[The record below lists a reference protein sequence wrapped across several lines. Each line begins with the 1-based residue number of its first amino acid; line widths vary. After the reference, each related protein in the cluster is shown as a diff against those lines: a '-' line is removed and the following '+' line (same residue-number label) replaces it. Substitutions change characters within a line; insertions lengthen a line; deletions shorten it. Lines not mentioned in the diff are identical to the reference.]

1 MDIAS
6 RFRTTATPS
15 LDQLRA
21 GQSSVVRPITDSPRS
36 LVDRIREQQSF
47 FSTVGALPND
57 QQIAAI
63 DAFRQ
68 SGVNLFPRAE
78 LPSFVQRRPVTS
90 NIENI
95 VEVTERDDPIEEL
108 ETQAIKEAAPSFVR
122 VAKGSADRDRSDDF
136 SSPLSSTMSEG
147 EKALLG
153 QVQKQQ
159 KTLNQV
165 DAAFEKAEGRGP
177 KNIFEGAFDFLVP
190 ARTDE
195 DREKGTGRKE
205 DYDPTKIGTIPGID
219 VDITTRTFEGLSESA
234 ATGFLAGL
242 AGTVDNFL
250 GPLAVKGGI
259 ALLKGGD
266 AETVGKNVLEAGATT
281 ALSLTPLGPGAGVAV
296 AAIKTGAEIADS
308 EFEGF
313 GFTNFMAGMF
323 GNLTGEAIGTKIEKQ
338 TQEQATFESQI
349 EEAFMGI
356 GSPDET
362 APEPE
367 ESIFI
372 RDHKDDWGLTAP
384 EDLTTI
390 PEIQA
395 QIDSL
400 RAQEEAKRFL
410 LEGRVGVPAAPVSP
424 PIPPER
430 PTINVP
436 IKDPDDYLKVDV
448 ENIGYFP
455 LDHFE
460 KRGDAFDFGTEY
472 DRAEGFAEGFE
483 SAFYGEGD
491 SDVLFGGSGT
501 DSLRREQA
509 DNLRREQERQ
519 AQRREAALDRQETA
533 REEARQRAAD
543 AARAASFAARARA
556 MQGMQGRS
564 LQGGFVYTVNGST
577 MVLSQGQAKKL
588 SDEGFSVSKSLR
600 QSNTAKRNAAQNAKA
615 NAAGVGYRISSTG
628 RQVGRGYSGSGY
640 AMGRP
645 GDTKNRGATPP

>member
-6 RFRTTATPS
+6 RFRNRITPS
-15 LDQLRA
+15 IDQLRA

-57 QQIAAI
+57 QQVAAI

-68 SGVNLFPRAE
+68 SGVDLFPRAE

-108 ETQAIKEAAPSFVR
+108 ETQAIKQAAPSFVR
-122 VAKGSADRDRSDDF
+122 VAKGSADRDRSDNF

-205 DYDPTKIGTIPGID
+205 DYDPTKIATIPGID

-242 AGTVDNFL
+242 ASTADAFL

-390 PEIQA
+390 SEIQA
-395 QIDSL
+395 QINSL
-400 RAQEEAKRFL
+400 QAQEEAKGIL
-410 LEGRVGVPAAPVSP
+410 LEATKDESLVGGPTKDLNVTVGIDDPRYSAA
-424 PIPPER
+424 
-430 PTINVP
+430 T
-436 IKDPDDYLKVDV
+436 
-448 ENIGYFP
+448 FP
-455 LDHFE
+455 LDFFE
-460 KRGDAFDFGTEY
+460 RRSDAFDFGREF
-472 DRAEGFAEGFE
+472 DA
-483 SAFYGEGD
+483 
-491 SDVLFGGSGT
+491 T
-501 DSLRREQA
+501 DSVFKTRGLGE
-509 DNLRREQERQ
+509 DNLRLEQERQ
-519 AQRREAALDRQETA
+519 AQRREEARDRQEAA
-533 REEARQRAAD
+533 REEARQRAAAAAAAEKE
-543 AARAASFAARARA
+543 AARKASEQAFISKFTNRKTPKNAEAVQMPDGTVAFMTKGEQRVALE
-556 MQGMQGRS
+556 QGRNIA
-564 LQGGFVYTVNGST
+564 GG
-577 MVLSQGQAKKL
+577 
-588 SDEGFSVSKSLR
+588 
-600 QSNTAKRNAAQNAKA
+600 
-615 NAAGVGYRISSTG
+615 STG
-628 RQVGRGYSGSGY
+628 RKAKFLGYRSNRGSRGIGYRGSGY
-640 AMGRP
+640 SMGR
-645 GDTKNRGATPP
+645 GGTGGATPP

>member
-6 RFRTTATPS
+6 RFRNRITPS
-15 LDQLRA
+15 IDQLRA
-21 GQSSVVRPITDSPRS
+21 GQSSVVQPITDSPRS

-47 FSTVGALPND
+47 FSTVDSLPNN
-57 QQIAAI
+57 QQVAAI
-63 DAFRQ
+63 DAFRN
-68 SGVNLFPRAE
+68 VDLFPRAE

-95 VEVTERDDPIEEL
+95 VEVTERDAPIEEL

-147 EKALLG
+147 ERAFLG
-153 QVQKQQ
+153 LPTQ

-165 DAAFEKAEGRGP
+165 DAAFEKAEDRGP

-190 ARTDE
+190 ARTE
-195 DREKGTGRKE
+195 KDREEGTGRKE
-205 DYDPTKIGTIPGID
+205 DYDPTKIFNIPGID
-219 VDITTRTFEGLSESA
+219 VDITTKTFEGLSESA

-242 AGTVDNFL
+242 AGNVDNFL

-313 GFTNFMAGMF
+313 GVTNFMAGMF

-390 PEIQA
+390 SEIQA

-400 RAQEEAKRFL
+400 RAQEEAKGFL
-410 LEGRVGVPAAPVSP
+410 LEATKVPPF
-424 PIPPER
+424 
-430 PTINVP
+430 NVP
-436 IKDPDDYLKVDV
+436 IKDPNDYLKVEVGIDDP
-448 ENIGYFP
+448 YYSAATFP
-455 LDHFE
+455 LEFFE
-460 KRGDAFDFGTEY
+460 RKSDAFDFGTEY

-491 SDVLFGGSGT
+491 SDVLFGGTGT
-501 DSLRREQA
+501 
-509 DNLRREQERQ
+509 DNLRLEQERQ
-519 AQRREAALDRQETA
+519 AQRREEARDRQEAA
-533 REEARQRAAD
+533 REEARQRAAAAAAAEKE
-543 AARAASFAARARA
+543 AARKASEQSFISKFTNRKTPKNAEAVQMPDGTVAFMTKGEQRAALE
-556 MQGMQGRS
+556 QGRNIA
-564 LQGGFVYTVNGST
+564 GG
-577 MVLSQGQAKKL
+577 
-588 SDEGFSVSKSLR
+588 
-600 QSNTAKRNAAQNAKA
+600 
-615 NAAGVGYRISSTG
+615 STG
-628 RQVGRGYSGSGY
+628 RKAKFLGYRSNRGSRGIGYSGSGY
-640 AMGRP
+640 SMGRR
-645 GDTKNRGATPP
+645 GTGGATPP

>member
-6 RFRTTATPS
+6 RFRNRITPS
-15 LDQLRA
+15 IDQLRA
-21 GQSSVVRPITDSPRS
+21 GQSSVVQPITDSPRS

-47 FSTVGALPND
+47 FSTVGALSND
-57 QQIAAI
+57 QQVAAI
-63 DAFRQ
+63 DAFRN
-68 SGVNLFPRAE
+68 VDLFPRAE

-95 VEVTERDDPIEEL
+95 VEVTERDAPVEEL

-122 VAKGSADRDRSDDF
+122 VARGSADRDRSDDF
-136 SSPLSSTMSEG
+136 SSPLSSTLSEG

-153 QVQKQQ
+153 QVEKQQ

-165 DAAFEKAEGRGP
+165 DAAFEKAEDRGP
-177 KNIFEGAFDFLVP
+177 KNIFEGAFNFLVP
-190 ARTDE
+190 ARTE
-195 DREKGTGRKE
+195 KDREEGTGRKE
-205 DYDPTKIGTIPGID
+205 DYDPTKIATIPGID

-234 ATGFLAGL
+234 ATSFLAGL
-242 AGTVDNFL
+242 ASTADAFL
-250 GPLAVKGGI
+250 GPLAVRGGV

-281 ALSLTPLGPGAGVAV
+281 ALSFTPLGPGAGVAV
-296 AAIKTGAEIADS
+296 AAVKTGAEIADS

-313 GFTNFMAGMF
+313 GITNFMAGMF

-338 TQEQATFESQI
+338 TQEQAIFESQI

-372 RDHKDDWGLTAP
+372 RDYKDDWGLTAP

-390 PEIQA
+390 SEIQA

-400 RAQEEAKRFL
+400 RAQEEAKKDESL
-410 LEGRVGVPAAPVSP
+410 IGGPTKDLNVEIGIDDPYYGAAV
-424 PIPPER
+424 
-430 PTINVP
+430 
-436 IKDPDDYLKVDV
+436 
-448 ENIGYFP
+448 FP
-455 LDHFE
+455 LEFFE
-460 KRGDAFDFGTEY
+460 KQSDAFDFGREF
-472 DRAEGFAEGFE
+472 DEAEGFE

-501 DSLRREQA
+501 D
-509 DNLRREQERQ
+509 DLRREQERQ
-519 AQRREAALDRQETA
+519 AQRREEARDRQEAA

-543 AARAASFAARARA
+543 AAAAEKEAARKASEQAFISKFTNRKTPKNA
-556 MQGMQGRS
+556 EAVQMPDGTVAFMTKGEQKAALKQGRNIA
-564 LQGGFVYTVNGST
+564 GG
-577 MVLSQGQAKKL
+577 
-588 SDEGFSVSKSLR
+588 
-600 QSNTAKRNAAQNAKA
+600 
-615 NAAGVGYRISSTG
+615 STG
-628 RQVGRGYSGSGY
+628 RKAKFLGNRSNRGSRGIGYKGSGY
-640 AMGRP
+640 SMGR
-645 GDTKNRGATPP
+645 GGTGAATPP

>member
-6 RFRTTATPS
+6 RFRNRITPS
-15 LDQLRA
+15 IDQLRA
-21 GQSSVVRPITDSPRS
+21 GQSSVVQPITDSPRS

-47 FSTVGALPND
+47 FSTVGALSND
-57 QQIAAI
+57 QQVAAI
-63 DAFRQ
+63 DAFRN
-68 SGVNLFPRAE
+68 VDLFPRAE

-95 VEVTERDDPIEEL
+95 VEVTERDAPVEEL

-122 VAKGSADRDRSDDF
+122 VARGSADRDRSDDF
-136 SSPLSSTMSEG
+136 SSPLSSTLSEG

-153 QVQKQQ
+153 QVEKQQ

-165 DAAFEKAEGRGP
+165 DAAFEKAEDRGP
-177 KNIFEGAFDFLVP
+177 KNIFEGAFNFLVP
-190 ARTDE
+190 ARTE
-195 DREKGTGRKE
+195 KDREEGTGRKE
-205 DYDPTKIGTIPGID
+205 DYDPTKIATIPGID

-234 ATGFLAGL
+234 ATSFLAGL
-242 AGTVDNFL
+242 ASTADAFL
-250 GPLAVKGGI
+250 GPLAVRGGV

-281 ALSLTPLGPGAGVAV
+281 ALSFTPLGPGAGVAV
-296 AAIKTGAEIADS
+296 AAVKTGAEIADS

-313 GFTNFMAGMF
+313 GITNFMAGMF

-338 TQEQATFESQI
+338 TQEQAIFESQI

-372 RDHKDDWGLTAP
+372 RDYKDDWGLTAP

-390 PEIQA
+390 SEIQA

-400 RAQEEAKRFL
+400 RAQEEAKDIL
-410 LEGRVGVPAAPVSP
+410 LKATKVPPFDESLIGGPTKDLNVEIGIDDPYYGAAV
-424 PIPPER
+424 
-430 PTINVP
+430 
-436 IKDPDDYLKVDV
+436 
-448 ENIGYFP
+448 FP
-455 LDHFE
+455 LEFFE
-460 KRGDAFDFGTEY
+460 KQSDAFDFGREF
-472 DRAEGFAEGFE
+472 DEAEGFE

-501 DSLRREQA
+501 D
-509 DNLRREQERQ
+509 DLRREQERQ
-519 AQRREAALDRQETA
+519 AQRREEARDRQEAA

-543 AARAASFAARARA
+543 AAAAEKEAARKASEQAFISKFTNRKTPKNA
-556 MQGMQGRS
+556 EAVQMPDGTVAFMTKGEQKAALKQGRNIA
-564 LQGGFVYTVNGST
+564 GG
-577 MVLSQGQAKKL
+577 
-588 SDEGFSVSKSLR
+588 
-600 QSNTAKRNAAQNAKA
+600 
-615 NAAGVGYRISSTG
+615 STG
-628 RQVGRGYSGSGY
+628 RKAKFLGYRSNRGSRGIGYKGSGY
-640 AMGRP
+640 SMGR
-645 GDTKNRGATPP
+645 GGTGAATPP

>member
-6 RFRTTATPS
+6 RFRNRITPS
-15 LDQLRA
+15 IDQLRA
-21 GQSSVVRPITDSPRS
+21 GQSSVVQPITDSPRS

-47 FSTVGALPND
+47 FSTVGALSND
-57 QQIAAI
+57 QQVAAI
-63 DAFRQ
+63 DAFRN
-68 SGVNLFPRAE
+68 VDLFPRAE

-95 VEVTERDDPIEEL
+95 VEVTERDAPVEEL

-122 VAKGSADRDRSDDF
+122 VARGSADRDRSDDF
-136 SSPLSSTMSEG
+136 SSPLSSTLSEG

-153 QVQKQQ
+153 QVEKQQ

-165 DAAFEKAEGRGP
+165 DAAFEKAEDRGP
-177 KNIFEGAFDFLVP
+177 KNIFEGAFNFLVP
-190 ARTDE
+190 ARTE
-195 DREKGTGRKE
+195 KDREEGTGRKE
-205 DYDPTKIGTIPGID
+205 DYDPTKIATIPGID

-234 ATGFLAGL
+234 ATSFLAGL
-242 AGTVDNFL
+242 ASTADAFL
-250 GPLAVKGGI
+250 GPLAVRGGV

-281 ALSLTPLGPGAGVAV
+281 ALSFTPLGPGAGVAV
-296 AAIKTGAEIADS
+296 AAVKTGAEIADS

-313 GFTNFMAGMF
+313 GITNFMAGMF

-338 TQEQATFESQI
+338 TQEQAIFESQI

-372 RDHKDDWGLTAP
+372 RDYKDDWGLTAP

-390 PEIQA
+390 SEIQA

-400 RAQEEAKRFL
+400 RAQEEAKKDESL
-410 LEGRVGVPAAPVSP
+410 IGGPTKDLNVEIGIDDPYYGAAV
-424 PIPPER
+424 
-430 PTINVP
+430 
-436 IKDPDDYLKVDV
+436 
-448 ENIGYFP
+448 FP
-455 LDHFE
+455 LEFFE
-460 KRGDAFDFGTEY
+460 KQSDAFDFGREF
-472 DRAEGFAEGFE
+472 DEAEGFE

-501 DSLRREQA
+501 D
-509 DNLRREQERQ
+509 DLRREQERQ
-519 AQRREAALDRQETA
+519 AQRREEARDRQEAA

-543 AARAASFAARARA
+543 AAAAEKEAARKASEQAFISKFTNRKTPKNA
-556 MQGMQGRS
+556 EAVQMPDGTVAFMTKGEQKAALKQGRNIA
-564 LQGGFVYTVNGST
+564 GG
-577 MVLSQGQAKKL
+577 
-588 SDEGFSVSKSLR
+588 
-600 QSNTAKRNAAQNAKA
+600 
-615 NAAGVGYRISSTG
+615 STG
-628 RQVGRGYSGSGY
+628 RKAKFLGYRSNRGSRGIGYKGSGY
-640 AMGRP
+640 SMGR
-645 GDTKNRGATPP
+645 GGTGAATPP

>member
-6 RFRTTATPS
+6 RFRNRITPS
-15 LDQLRA
+15 IDQLRA
-21 GQSSVVRPITDSPRS
+21 GQSSVVQPITDSPRS

-47 FSTVGALPND
+47 FSTVDSLPNN
-57 QQIAAI
+57 QQVAAI
-63 DAFRQ
+63 DAFRN
-68 SGVNLFPRAE
+68 VDLFPRAE

-95 VEVTERDDPIEEL
+95 VEVTERDAPIEEL

-147 EKALLG
+147 ERAFLG
-153 QVQKQQ
+153 LPTQ

-165 DAAFEKAEGRGP
+165 DAAFEKAEDRGP

-190 ARTDE
+190 ARTE
-195 DREKGTGRKE
+195 KDREEGTGRKE
-205 DYDPTKIGTIPGID
+205 DYDPTKIFNIPGID

-242 AGTVDNFL
+242 ASTVDNFL

-372 RDHKDDWGLTAP
+372 RDYKDDWGLTAP

-390 PEIQA
+390 SEIQA

-400 RAQEEAKRFL
+400 RAQEEAKGFL
-410 LEGRVGVPAAPVSP
+410 LEATKVPPF
-424 PIPPER
+424 
-430 PTINVP
+430 NVP
-436 IKDPDDYLKVDV
+436 IKDPNDYLKVEVGIDDP
-448 ENIGYFP
+448 YYSAATFP
-455 LDHFE
+455 LEFFE
-460 KRGDAFDFGTEY
+460 RKSDAFDFGTEY

-491 SDVLFGGSGT
+491 SDVLFGGTGT
-501 DSLRREQA
+501 
-509 DNLRREQERQ
+509 DNLRLEQERQ
-519 AQRREAALDRQETA
+519 AQRREEARDRQEAA
-533 REEARQRAAD
+533 REEARQRAAAAAAAEKE
-543 AARAASFAARARA
+543 AARKASEQSFISKFTNRKTPKNAEAVQMPDGTVAFMTKGEQRAALE
-556 MQGMQGRS
+556 QGRNIA
-564 LQGGFVYTVNGST
+564 GG
-577 MVLSQGQAKKL
+577 
-588 SDEGFSVSKSLR
+588 
-600 QSNTAKRNAAQNAKA
+600 
-615 NAAGVGYRISSTG
+615 STG
-628 RQVGRGYSGSGY
+628 RKAKFLGYRSNRGSRGIGYSGSGY
-640 AMGRP
+640 SMGRR
-645 GDTKNRGATPP
+645 GTGGATPP

>member
-6 RFRTTATPS
+6 RFRNRITPS
-15 LDQLRA
+15 IDQLRA

-47 FSTVGALPND
+47 FSTVGSLPND
-57 QQIAAI
+57 QQVEAI

-136 SSPLSSTMSEG
+136 SSPLSPEESR
-147 EKALLG
+147 K
-153 QVQKQQ
+153 Q
-159 KTLNQV
+159 KTLDQV
-165 DAAFEKAEGRGP
+165 DAAFEKAEDRGP

-190 ARTDE
+190 ARTKK
-195 DREKGTGRKE
+195 DREEGTGRKE
-205 DYDPTKIGTIPGID
+205 DYDPTKIFNIPGID

-242 AGTVDNFL
+242 ASTADAFL
-250 GPLAVKGGI
+250 GPLAVKGGV

-296 AAIKTGAEIADS
+296 SAIKTGAEIADS

-323 GNLTGEAIGTKIEKQ
+323 GNLTGESVGTKIEKQ
-338 TQEQATFESQI
+338 TQQQSVFESQMD
-349 EEAFMGI
+349 EAFMGI

-367 ESIFI
+367 GSIFI
-372 RDHKDDWGLTAP
+372 RDYKDDWGLTAP

-390 PEIQA
+390 SEIQA
-395 QIDSL
+395 QIESL
-400 RAQEEAKRFL
+400 QAQEEAKGIL
-410 LEGRVGVPAAPVSP
+410 LKATKDESLVGGPTKDLNVTVGIDDPRYSAA
-424 PIPPER
+424 
-430 PTINVP
+430 T
-436 IKDPDDYLKVDV
+436 
-448 ENIGYFP
+448 FP
-455 LDHFE
+455 LDFFE
-460 KRGDAFDFGTEY
+460 RRSDAFDFGREF
-472 DRAEGFAEGFE
+472 DA
-483 SAFYGEGD
+483 
-491 SDVLFGGSGT
+491 T
-501 DSLRREQA
+501 DSGFKTRGLGE
-509 DNLRREQERQ
+509 DNLRQEQERQ
-519 AQRREAALDRQETA
+519 AQRREEARDRQEAA
-533 REEARQRAAD
+533 REEARQKAA
-543 AARAASFAARARA
+543 ATARYNAKAKEAKA
-556 MQGMQGRS
+556 MEGMQKS
-564 LQGGFVYTVNGST
+564 LHAGFVYNVNGTT
-577 MVLSQGQAKKL
+577 MVLSQSQAKKL
-588 SDEGFSVSKSLR
+588 QAEGFDVNKTNNQSK
-600 QSNTAKRNAAQNAKA
+600 TAKRRAAENAKA
-615 NAAGVGYRISSTG
+615 NAAGVGYRIASTG
-628 RQVGRGYSGSGY
+628 RQVGKGYRGSGY
-640 AMGRP
+640 AMGGGNP
-645 GDTKNRGATPP
+645 GATPP

>member
-6 RFRTTATPS
+6 RFRNRITPS
-15 LDQLRA
+15 IDQLRA
-21 GQSSVVRPITDSPRS
+21 GQSSVVQPITDSPRS

-47 FSTVGALPND
+47 FSTVDSLPNN
-57 QQIAAI
+57 QQVAAI
-63 DAFRQ
+63 DAFRN
-68 SGVNLFPRAE
+68 VDLFPRAE

-95 VEVTERDDPIEEL
+95 VEVTERDAPIEEL

-147 EKALLG
+147 ERAFLG
-153 QVQKQQ
+153 LPTQ

-165 DAAFEKAEGRGP
+165 DAAFEKAEDRGP

-190 ARTDE
+190 ARTE
-195 DREKGTGRKE
+195 KDREEGTGRKE

-242 AGTVDNFL
+242 AGNVDNFL

-372 RDHKDDWGLTAP
+372 RDYKDDWGLTAP

-390 PEIQA
+390 
-395 QIDSL
+395 S
-400 RAQEEAKRFL
+400 
-410 LEGRVGVPAAPVSP
+410 
-424 PIPPER
+424 
-430 PTINVP
+430 
-436 IKDPDDYLKVDV
+436 
-448 ENIGYFP
+448 
-455 LDHFE
+455 
-460 KRGDAFDFGTEY
+460 
-472 DRAEGFAEGFE
+472 
-483 SAFYGEGD
+483 
-491 SDVLFGGSGT
+491 
-501 DSLRREQA
+501 
-509 DNLRREQERQ
+509 
-519 AQRREAALDRQETA
+519 
-533 REEARQRAAD
+533 
-543 AARAASFAARARA
+543 
-556 MQGMQGRS
+556 
-564 LQGGFVYTVNGST
+564 
-577 MVLSQGQAKKL
+577 
-588 SDEGFSVSKSLR
+588 
-600 QSNTAKRNAAQNAKA
+600 
-615 NAAGVGYRISSTG
+615 
-628 RQVGRGYSGSGY
+628 
-640 AMGRP
+640 
-645 GDTKNRGATPP
+645 

>member
-6 RFRTTATPS
+6 RFRNTITPS
-15 LDQLRA
+15 IDQLRA
-21 GQSSVVRPITDSPRS
+21 GQSSVVQPITDSPRS

-47 FSTVGALPND
+47 FSTVDSLPNN
-57 QQIAAI
+57 QQVAAI
-63 DAFRQ
+63 DAFKN
-68 SGVNLFPRAE
+68 VDLFPRAE

-108 ETQAIKEAAPSFVR
+108 ETQAIKKAAPSFVR

-153 QVQKQQ
+153 QVEKQQ

-165 DAAFEKAEGRGP
+165 DAAFEKAEDRGP

-190 ARTDE
+190 ARTE
-195 DREKGTGRKE
+195 KDREEGSGKKE
-205 DYDPTKIGTIPGID
+205 DYDPTKIFNIAGID

-234 ATGFLAGL
+234 ATSFLAGL
-242 AGTVDNFL
+242 ASTADAFL
-250 GPLAVKGGI
+250 GPLAVRGGV

-281 ALSLTPLGPGAGVAV
+281 ALSFTPLGPGAGVAV
-296 AAIKTGAEIADS
+296 AAVKTGAEIADS

-313 GFTNFMAGMF
+313 GITNFIAGMF

-338 TQEQATFESQI
+338 TQEQAIFESQI

-372 RDHKDDWGLTAP
+372 RDYKDDWGLTAP
-384 EDLTTI
+384 EDMTTI
-390 PEIQA
+390 SEIQA

-410 LEGRVGVPAAPVSP
+410 LEGRVAAPVGP
-424 PIPPER
+424 PIPAER
-430 PTINVP
+430 PP
-436 IKDPDDYLKVDV
+436 IITPPQ
-448 ENIGYFP
+448 ENTF
-455 LDHFE
+455 FN
-460 KRGDAFDFGTEY
+460 
-472 DRAEGFAEGFE
+472 
-483 SAFYGEGD
+483 
-491 SDVLFGGSGT
+491 LFM
-501 DSLRREQA
+501 REV
-509 DNLRREQERQ
+509 
-519 AQRREAALDRQETA
+519 ALDRQEAA

-543 AARAASFAARARA
+543 AARSKAFASRARA
-556 MQGMQGRS
+556 MAGMQGKS
-564 LQGGFVYTVNGST
+564 LQGGFVHNVNGSI
-577 MVLSQGQAKKL
+577 MVLSQNQAKRL
-588 SDEGFSVSKSLR
+588 RDEGFSVSKSR
-600 QSNTAKRNAAQNAKA
+600 NQSKSAKRSAANNAAA
-615 NAAGVGYRISSTG
+615 NSAGVGYRIATTG
-628 RQVGRGYSGSGY
+628 EQVGKGYGRKLSGY

-645 GDTKNRGATPP
+645 GDKKNRGATPP

>member
-1 MDIAS
+1 
-6 RFRTTATPS
+6 RN
-15 LDQLRA
+15 
-21 GQSSVVRPITDSPRS
+21 
-36 LVDRIREQQSF
+36 VD
-47 FSTVGALPND
+47 
-57 QQIAAI
+57 
-63 DAFRQ
+63 
-68 SGVNLFPRAE
+68 LFPRAE

-95 VEVTERDDPIEEL
+95 VEVTERDAPIEEL

-147 EKALLG
+147 ERAFLG
-153 QVQKQQ
+153 LPTQ

-165 DAAFEKAEGRGP
+165 DAAFEKAEDRGP

-190 ARTDE
+190 ARTE
-195 DREKGTGRKE
+195 KDREEGTGRKE
-205 DYDPTKIGTIPGID
+205 DYDPTKIFNIPGID

-242 AGTVDNFL
+242 ASTVDNFL
-250 GPLAVKGGI
+250 GPLAVKGGV

-372 RDHKDDWGLTAP
+372 RDYKDDWGLTAP

-390 PEIQA
+390 SEIQA

-400 RAQEEAKRFL
+400 RAQEEAKGFL
-410 LEGRVGVPAAPVSP
+410 LEATKVPPF
-424 PIPPER
+424 
-430 PTINVP
+430 NVP
-436 IKDPDDYLKVDV
+436 IKDPNDYLKVEVGIDDP
-448 ENIGYFP
+448 YYSAATFP
-455 LDHFE
+455 LEFFE
-460 KRGDAFDFGTEY
+460 RKSDAFDFGTEY
-472 DRAEGFAEGFE
+472 DRAESFE

-491 SDVLFGGSGT
+491 SDVLFGGTGT
-501 DSLRREQA
+501 
-509 DNLRREQERQ
+509 DNLRLEQERQ
-519 AQRREAALDRQETA
+519 AQRREEARDRQEAA
-533 REEARQRAAD
+533 REEARQRAAAAAAAEKE
-543 AARAASFAARARA
+543 AARKASEQSFISKFTNRKTPKNAEAVQMPDGTVAFMTKGEQRAALE
-556 MQGMQGRS
+556 QGRNIA
-564 LQGGFVYTVNGST
+564 GG
-577 MVLSQGQAKKL
+577 
-588 SDEGFSVSKSLR
+588 
-600 QSNTAKRNAAQNAKA
+600 
-615 NAAGVGYRISSTG
+615 STG
-628 RQVGRGYSGSGY
+628 RKAKFLGYRSNRGSRGIGYSGSGY
-640 AMGRP
+640 SMGRR
-645 GDTKNRGATPP
+645 GTGGATPP

>member
-21 GQSSVVRPITDSPRS
+21 GQSSVVQPITDSPRS

-47 FSTVGALPND
+47 FSTVDSLPNN
-57 QQIAAI
+57 QQVAAI
-63 DAFRQ
+63 DAFRN
-68 SGVNLFPRAE
+68 VDLFPRAE

-95 VEVTERDDPIEEL
+95 VEVTERDAPIEEL

-147 EKALLG
+147 ERAFLG
-153 QVQKQQ
+153 LPTQ

-165 DAAFEKAEGRGP
+165 DAAFEKAEDRGP

-190 ARTDE
+190 ARTE
-195 DREKGTGRKE
+195 KDREEGTGRKE
-205 DYDPTKIGTIPGID
+205 DYDPTKIFNIPGID
-219 VDITTRTFEGLSESA
+219 VDITTKTFEGLSESA

-242 AGTVDNFL
+242 AGNVDNFL

-372 RDHKDDWGLTAP
+372 RDYKDDWGLTAP

-390 PEIQA
+390 SEIQA

-400 RAQEEAKRFL
+400 RAQEEAKGFL
-410 LEGRVGVPAAPVSP
+410 LEATKVPPF
-424 PIPPER
+424 
-430 PTINVP
+430 NVP
-436 IKDPDDYLKVDV
+436 IKDPNDYLKVEVGIDDP
-448 ENIGYFP
+448 YYSAATFP
-455 LDHFE
+455 LEFFE
-460 KRGDAFDFGTEY
+460 RKSDAFDFGTEY
-472 DRAEGFAEGFE
+472 DRAESFE

-491 SDVLFGGSGT
+491 SDVLFGGTGT
-501 DSLRREQA
+501 
-509 DNLRREQERQ
+509 DNLRLEQERQ
-519 AQRREAALDRQETA
+519 AQRREEARDRQEAA
-533 REEARQRAAD
+533 REEARQRAAAAAAAEKE
-543 AARAASFAARARA
+543 AARKASEQSFISKFTNRKTPKNAEAVQMPDGTVAFMTKGEQRAALE
-556 MQGMQGRS
+556 QGRNIA
-564 LQGGFVYTVNGST
+564 GG
-577 MVLSQGQAKKL
+577 
-588 SDEGFSVSKSLR
+588 
-600 QSNTAKRNAAQNAKA
+600 
-615 NAAGVGYRISSTG
+615 STG
-628 RQVGRGYSGSGY
+628 RKAKFLGYRSNRGSRGIGYSGSGY
-640 AMGRP
+640 SMGRR
-645 GDTKNRGATPP
+645 GTGGATPP

>member
-6 RFRTTATPS
+6 RFRNRITPS
-15 LDQLRA
+15 IDQLRA
-21 GQSSVVRPITDSPRS
+21 GQSSVVQPITDSPRS

-47 FSTVGALPND
+47 FSTVDSLPNN
-57 QQIAAI
+57 QQVAAI
-63 DAFRQ
+63 DAFRN
-68 SGVNLFPRAE
+68 VDLFPRAE

-95 VEVTERDDPIEEL
+95 VEVTERDAPIEEL

-147 EKALLG
+147 ERAFLG
-153 QVQKQQ
+153 LPTQ

-165 DAAFEKAEGRGP
+165 DAAFEKAEDRGP

-190 ARTDE
+190 ARTE
-195 DREKGTGRKE
+195 KDREEGTGRKE
-205 DYDPTKIGTIPGID
+205 DYDPTKIFNIPGID

-242 AGTVDNFL
+242 ASTVDNFL
-250 GPLAVKGGI
+250 GPLAVKGGV

-390 PEIQA
+390 SEIQA

-400 RAQEEAKRFL
+400 RAQEEAKGFL
-410 LEGRVGVPAAPVSP
+410 LEATKVPPF
-424 PIPPER
+424 
-430 PTINVP
+430 NVP
-436 IKDPDDYLKVDV
+436 IKDPNDYLKVEVGIDDP
-448 ENIGYFP
+448 YYSAATFP
-455 LDHFE
+455 LEFFE
-460 KRGDAFDFGTEY
+460 RKSDAFDFGTEY
-472 DRAEGFAEGFE
+472 DRAEGFE

-491 SDVLFGGSGT
+491 SDVLFGGTGT
-501 DSLRREQA
+501 
-509 DNLRREQERQ
+509 DNLRLEQERQ
-519 AQRREAALDRQETA
+519 AQRREEARDRQEAA
-533 REEARQRAAD
+533 REEARQRAAAAAAAEKE
-543 AARAASFAARARA
+543 AARKASEQSFISKFTNRKTPKNAEAVQMPDGTVAFMTKGEQRAALE
-556 MQGMQGRS
+556 QGRNIA
-564 LQGGFVYTVNGST
+564 GG
-577 MVLSQGQAKKL
+577 
-588 SDEGFSVSKSLR
+588 
-600 QSNTAKRNAAQNAKA
+600 
-615 NAAGVGYRISSTG
+615 STG
-628 RQVGRGYSGSGY
+628 RKAKFLGYRSNRGSRGIGYSGSGY
-640 AMGRP
+640 SMGRR
-645 GDTKNRGATPP
+645 GTGGATPP

>member
-6 RFRTTATPS
+6 RFRNRITPS
-15 LDQLRA
+15 IDQLRA
-21 GQSSVVRPITDSPRS
+21 GQSSVVQPITDSPRS

-47 FSTVGALPND
+47 FSTVDALPNN
-57 QQIAAI
+57 QQVAAI
-63 DAFRQ
+63 DAFRN
-68 SGVNLFPRAE
+68 VDLFPRAE
-78 LPSFVQRRPVTS
+78 LPSLVQRRPVTS

-95 VEVTERDDPIEEL
+95 VEVTERDAPIEEL

-147 EKALLG
+147 ERAFLG
-153 QVQKQQ
+153 LPTQ

-165 DAAFEKAEGRGP
+165 DAAFEKAEDRGP

-190 ARTDE
+190 ARTE
-195 DREKGTGRKE
+195 KDREEGTGRKE
-205 DYDPTKIGTIPGID
+205 DYDPTKIFNIPGID

-313 GFTNFMAGMF
+313 GVTNFMAGMF

-372 RDHKDDWGLTAP
+372 RDYKDDWGLTAP

-390 PEIQA
+390 SEIQA

-400 RAQEEAKRFL
+400 RAQEEAKGFL
-410 LEGRVGVPAAPVSP
+410 LEATKVPPF
-424 PIPPER
+424 
-430 PTINVP
+430 NVP
-436 IKDPDDYLKVDV
+436 IKDPNDYLKVEVGIDDP
-448 ENIGYFP
+448 YYSAATFP
-455 LDHFE
+455 LEFFE
-460 KRGDAFDFGTEY
+460 RKSDAFDFGTEY

-491 SDVLFGGSGT
+491 SDVLFGGTGT
-501 DSLRREQA
+501 
-509 DNLRREQERQ
+509 DNLRLEQERQ
-519 AQRREAALDRQETA
+519 AQRREEARDRQEAA
-533 REEARQRAAD
+533 REEARQRAAAAAAAEKE
-543 AARAASFAARARA
+543 AARKASEQSFISKFTNRKTPKNAEAVQMPDGTVAFMTKGEQRAALE
-556 MQGMQGRS
+556 QGRNIA
-564 LQGGFVYTVNGST
+564 GG
-577 MVLSQGQAKKL
+577 
-588 SDEGFSVSKSLR
+588 
-600 QSNTAKRNAAQNAKA
+600 
-615 NAAGVGYRISSTG
+615 STG
-628 RQVGRGYSGSGY
+628 RKAKFLGYRSNRGSRGIGYSGSGY
-640 AMGRP
+640 SMGRR
-645 GDTKNRGATPP
+645 GTGGATPP

>member
-6 RFRTTATPS
+6 RFRNRITPS
-15 LDQLRA
+15 IDQLRA
-21 GQSSVVRPITDSPRS
+21 GQSSVVQPITDSPRS

-47 FSTVGALPND
+47 FSTVDSLPNN
-57 QQIAAI
+57 QQVAAI
-63 DAFRQ
+63 DAFRN
-68 SGVNLFPRAE
+68 VDLFPRAE

-95 VEVTERDDPIEEL
+95 VEVTERDAPIEEL

-147 EKALLG
+147 ERAFLG
-153 QVQKQQ
+153 LPTQ

-165 DAAFEKAEGRGP
+165 DAAFEKAEDRGP

-190 ARTDE
+190 ARTE
-195 DREKGTGRKE
+195 KDREEGTGRKE
-205 DYDPTKIGTIPGID
+205 DYDPTKIFNIPGID

-242 AGTVDNFL
+242 ASTVDNFL
-250 GPLAVKGGI
+250 GPLAVKGGV

-390 PEIQA
+390 SEIQA

-400 RAQEEAKRFL
+400 RAQEEAKGFL
-410 LEGRVGVPAAPVSP
+410 LEATKVPPF
-424 PIPPER
+424 
-430 PTINVP
+430 NVP
-436 IKDPDDYLKVDV
+436 IKDPNDYLKVEVGIDDP
-448 ENIGYFP
+448 YYSAATFP
-455 LDHFE
+455 LEFFE
-460 KRGDAFDFGTEY
+460 RKSDAFDFGTEY

-491 SDVLFGGSGT
+491 SDVLFGGTGT
-501 DSLRREQA
+501 
-509 DNLRREQERQ
+509 DNLRLEQERQ
-519 AQRREAALDRQETA
+519 AQRREEARDRQEAA
-533 REEARQRAAD
+533 REEARQRAAAAAAAEKE
-543 AARAASFAARARA
+543 AARKASEQSFISKFTNRKTPKNAEAVQMPDGTVAFMTKGEQRAALE
-556 MQGMQGRS
+556 QGRNIA
-564 LQGGFVYTVNGST
+564 GG
-577 MVLSQGQAKKL
+577 
-588 SDEGFSVSKSLR
+588 
-600 QSNTAKRNAAQNAKA
+600 
-615 NAAGVGYRISSTG
+615 STG
-628 RQVGRGYSGSGY
+628 RKAKFLGYRSNRGSRGIGYSGSGY
-640 AMGRP
+640 SMGRR
-645 GDTKNRGATPP
+645 GTGGATPP

>member
-6 RFRTTATPS
+6 RFRNRITPS
-15 LDQLRA
+15 IDQLRA
-21 GQSSVVRPITDSPRS
+21 GQSSVVQPITDSPRS

-47 FSTVGALPND
+47 FSTVDSLPNN
-57 QQIAAI
+57 QQVAAI
-63 DAFRQ
+63 DAFRN
-68 SGVNLFPRAE
+68 VDLFPRAE
-78 LPSFVQRRPVTS
+78 LPSLVQRRPVTS

-95 VEVTERDDPIEEL
+95 VEVTERDAPIEEL

-147 EKALLG
+147 ERAFLG
-153 QVQKQQ
+153 LPTQ

-165 DAAFEKAEGRGP
+165 DAAFEKAEDRGP

-190 ARTDE
+190 ARTE
-195 DREKGTGRKE
+195 KDREEGTGRKE
-205 DYDPTKIGTIPGID
+205 DYDPTKIFNIPGID

-242 AGTVDNFL
+242 ASTVDNFL
-250 GPLAVKGGI
+250 GPLAVKGGV

-390 PEIQA
+390 SEIQA

-400 RAQEEAKRFL
+400 RAQEEAKGFL
-410 LEGRVGVPAAPVSP
+410 LEATKVPPF
-424 PIPPER
+424 
-430 PTINVP
+430 NVP
-436 IKDPDDYLKVDV
+436 IKDPNDYLKVEVGIDDP
-448 ENIGYFP
+448 YYSAATFP
-455 LDHFE
+455 LEFFE
-460 KRGDAFDFGTEY
+460 RKSDAFDFGTEY
-472 DRAEGFAEGFE
+472 DRAEGFE

-491 SDVLFGGSGT
+491 SDVLFGGTGT
-501 DSLRREQA
+501 
-509 DNLRREQERQ
+509 DNLRLEQERQ
-519 AQRREAALDRQETA
+519 AQRREEARDRQEAA
-533 REEARQRAAD
+533 REEARQRAAAAAAAEKE
-543 AARAASFAARARA
+543 AARKASEQSFISKFTNRKTPKNAEAVQMPDGTVAFMTKGEQRAALE
-556 MQGMQGRS
+556 QGRNIA
-564 LQGGFVYTVNGST
+564 GG
-577 MVLSQGQAKKL
+577 
-588 SDEGFSVSKSLR
+588 
-600 QSNTAKRNAAQNAKA
+600 
-615 NAAGVGYRISSTG
+615 STG
-628 RQVGRGYSGSGY
+628 RKAKFLGYRSNRGSRGIGYSGSGY
-640 AMGRP
+640 SMGRR
-645 GDTKNRGATPP
+645 GTGGATPP

>member
-6 RFRTTATPS
+6 RFRNRITPS
-15 LDQLRA
+15 IDQLRA
-21 GQSSVVRPITDSPRS
+21 GQSSVVQPITDSPRS

-47 FSTVGALPND
+47 FSTVDALPNN
-57 QQIAAI
+57 QQVAAI
-63 DAFRQ
+63 DAFRN
-68 SGVNLFPRAE
+68 VDLFPRAE

-95 VEVTERDDPIEEL
+95 VEVTERDAPIEEL

-147 EKALLG
+147 ERAFLG
-153 QVQKQQ
+153 LPTQ

-165 DAAFEKAEGRGP
+165 DAAFEKAEDRGP

-190 ARTDE
+190 ARTE
-195 DREKGTGRKE
+195 KDREEGTGRKE
-205 DYDPTKIGTIPGID
+205 DYDPTKIFNIPGID

-242 AGTVDNFL
+242 ASTVDNFL
-250 GPLAVKGGI
+250 GPLAVKGGV

-372 RDHKDDWGLTAP
+372 RDYKDDWGLTAP

-390 PEIQA
+390 SEIQA

-400 RAQEEAKRFL
+400 RAQEEAKGFL
-410 LEGRVGVPAAPVSP
+410 LEATKVPPF
-424 PIPPER
+424 
-430 PTINVP
+430 NVP
-436 IKDPDDYLKVDV
+436 IKDPNDYLKVEVGIDDP
-448 ENIGYFP
+448 YYSAATFP
-455 LDHFE
+455 LEFFE
-460 KRGDAFDFGTEY
+460 RKSDAFDFGTEY
-472 DRAEGFAEGFE
+472 DRAESFE

-491 SDVLFGGSGT
+491 SDVLFGGTGT
-501 DSLRREQA
+501 
-509 DNLRREQERQ
+509 DNLRLEQERQ
-519 AQRREAALDRQETA
+519 AQRREEARDRQEAA
-533 REEARQRAAD
+533 REEARQRAAAAAAAEKE
-543 AARAASFAARARA
+543 AARKASEQSFISKFTNRKTPKNAEAVQMPDGTVAFMTKGEQRAALE
-556 MQGMQGRS
+556 QGRNIA
-564 LQGGFVYTVNGST
+564 GG
-577 MVLSQGQAKKL
+577 
-588 SDEGFSVSKSLR
+588 
-600 QSNTAKRNAAQNAKA
+600 
-615 NAAGVGYRISSTG
+615 STG
-628 RQVGRGYSGSGY
+628 RKAKFLGYRSNRGSRGIGYSGSGY
-640 AMGRP
+640 SMGRR
-645 GDTKNRGATPP
+645 GTGGATPP

>member
-6 RFRTTATPS
+6 RFRNRITPS
-15 LDQLRA
+15 IDQLRA
-21 GQSSVVRPITDSPRS
+21 GQSSVVQPITDSPRS

-47 FSTVGALPND
+47 FSTVDSLPNN
-57 QQIAAI
+57 QQVAAI
-63 DAFRQ
+63 DAFRN
-68 SGVNLFPRAE
+68 VDLFPRAE

-95 VEVTERDDPIEEL
+95 VEVTERDAPIEEL

-147 EKALLG
+147 ERAFLG
-153 QVQKQQ
+153 LPTQ

-165 DAAFEKAEGRGP
+165 DAAFEKAEDRGP

-190 ARTDE
+190 ARTE
-195 DREKGTGRKE
+195 KDREEGTGRKE
-205 DYDPTKIGTIPGID
+205 DYDPTKIFNIPGID

-242 AGTVDNFL
+242 ASTVDNFL
-250 GPLAVKGGI
+250 GPLAVKGGV

-313 GFTNFMAGMF
+313 GVTNFMAGMF

-390 PEIQA
+390 SEIQA

-400 RAQEEAKRFL
+400 RAQEEAKGFL
-410 LEGRVGVPAAPVSP
+410 LEATKVPPF
-424 PIPPER
+424 
-430 PTINVP
+430 NVP
-436 IKDPDDYLKVDV
+436 IKDPNDYLKVEVGIDDP
-448 ENIGYFP
+448 YYSAATFP
-455 LDHFE
+455 LEFFE
-460 KRGDAFDFGTEY
+460 RKSDAFDFGTEY

-491 SDVLFGGSGT
+491 SDVLFGGTGT
-501 DSLRREQA
+501 
-509 DNLRREQERQ
+509 DNLRLEQERQ
-519 AQRREAALDRQETA
+519 AQRREEARDRQEAA
-533 REEARQRAAD
+533 REEARQRAAAAAAAEKE
-543 AARAASFAARARA
+543 AARKASEQSFISKFTNRKTPKNAEAVQMPDGTVAFMTKGEQRAALE
-556 MQGMQGRS
+556 QGRNIA
-564 LQGGFVYTVNGST
+564 GG
-577 MVLSQGQAKKL
+577 
-588 SDEGFSVSKSLR
+588 
-600 QSNTAKRNAAQNAKA
+600 
-615 NAAGVGYRISSTG
+615 STG
-628 RQVGRGYSGSGY
+628 RKAKFLGYRSNRGSRGIGYSGSGY
-640 AMGRP
+640 SMGRR
-645 GDTKNRGATPP
+645 GTGGATPP